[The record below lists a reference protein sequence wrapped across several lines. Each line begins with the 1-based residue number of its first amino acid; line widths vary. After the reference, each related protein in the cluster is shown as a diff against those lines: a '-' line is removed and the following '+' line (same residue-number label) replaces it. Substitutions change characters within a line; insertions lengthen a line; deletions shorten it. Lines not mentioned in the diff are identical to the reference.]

1 MILYFVQNF
10 NKYFFVYTFF
20 YCTPLSFYH
29 GYYIALY
36 TLFTPRPPLECK
48 PKMKKRKCLPYT
60 GIAAF
65 IDQFEQGPPPKRV
78 KDETHK
84 EKKERLNKEKLDIAM
99 QEVELARKSY
109 RPQEK
114 SKMDSN
120 FTENALNT
128 LFVGRLSYDVT
139 ERKLRREFEV
149 YGPVKKITVI
159 NDKEGN
165 PRGYAFVE
173 YENERDMK
181 AAYDNADGKKLE
193 DRRIVVDCERGRTVK
208 GWYPR
213 RLAGGK
219 GGRKDKPALSKAE
232 KRAIKEQHRRRE
244 ADERR
249 RERYAKEREARGYR
263 DDYDQ
268 SSSSRRRA
276 ESPSRRDHGDDRRRS
291 EYGDSRGSDRYDRYS
306 SSRYDDRR
314 DSDRRY

>member
-1 MILYFVQNF
+1 MDRRGKRGLPPKEPGGPAMAFMPI
-10 NKYFFVYTFF
+10 
-20 YCTPLSFYH
+20 P
-29 GYYIALY
+29 LY
-36 TLFTPRPPLECK
+36 TLFTPRPTLEFK
-48 PKMKKRKCLPYT
+48 PKLKKRKCLPYT

-78 KDETHK
+78 KQETLK
-84 EKKERLNKEKLDIAM
+84 EKKERLRKEKLDIAM
-99 QEVELARKSY
+99 EETDLARKSY
-109 RPQEK
+109 RPLDK
-114 SKMDSN
+114 GKTDSS

-149 YGPVKKITVI
+149 YGAVKKITII

-181 AAYDNADGKKLE
+181 AAYDNADGNKLE

-232 KRAIKEQHRRRE
+232 KRSIKEEQRRRE
-244 ADERR
+244 ADIRR
-249 RERYAKEREARGYR
+249 RERYAKEREARGYK
-263 DDYDQ
+263 DDDE
-268 SSSSRRRA
+268 SSSRRRTG
-276 ESPSRRDHGDDRRRS
+276 SPSRDDRSGGDRRRS
-291 EYGDSRGSDRYDRYS
+291 DYGDSSRGGDSYS
-306 SSRYDDRR
+306 SRNDDRR
-314 DSDRRY
+314 GDRDSRRY